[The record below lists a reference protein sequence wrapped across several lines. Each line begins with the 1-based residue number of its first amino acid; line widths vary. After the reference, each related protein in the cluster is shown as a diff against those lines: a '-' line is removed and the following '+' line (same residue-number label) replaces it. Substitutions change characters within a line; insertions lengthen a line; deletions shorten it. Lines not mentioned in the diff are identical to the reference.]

1 MPKRKLVTQP
11 AQTKAS
17 SEHSKPTVLAGQA
30 AARGITETELVEDYL
45 SSLKAHGETVEESA
59 GKEFQPW
66 LRKFTEVVASDK
78 NRTKAWQKLEAKCDV
93 PLLLINLYFFA
104 YTQVSQQAEKKTA
117 ADVFK
122 DSCRFLKEELD
133 KLIQRYSTLHNDTSE
148 LFAGA
153 KLKPLFLLSDERSKL
168 FRQPLDYM
176 GLVLRELK
184 TMRNWAEK
192 MGSLKTDAN
201 DLYLYSIA
209 RRVREATGEYHFSEI
224 TTLVEAALAAHGG
237 IDKETLDHK
246 TLERRV
252 QRFIK
257 RMNVRRNEPSP
268 EERH

>member
-1 MPKRKLVTQP
+1 MPKRKSVGQHE
-11 AQTKAS
+11 QTKAS
-17 SEHSKPTVLAGQA
+17 SEHSKPSVLAGQA

-45 SSLKAHGETVEESA
+45 SSLKVHGETVEESV

-66 LRKFTEVVASDK
+66 LRRFTEVVAS
-78 NRTKAWQKLEAKCDV
+78 NESRTRAWQELTAKCDA
-93 PLLLINLYFFA
+93 PLLLINLYLFA
-104 YTQVSQQAEKKTA
+104 YTQVAQPSEKKTA

-133 KLIQRYSTLHNDTSE
+133 RLIQRYSTLHKDTSE
-148 LFAGA
+148 LFADA
-153 KLKPLFLLSDERSKL
+153 KLKPLFLLSDERRAL
-168 FRQPLDYM
+168 FRQPLNFM
-176 GLVLRELK
+176 GLVLSELK

-192 MGSLKTDAN
+192 MGSFKTEAN
-201 DLYLYSIA
+201 DLYLYSMA
-209 RRVREATGEYHFSEI
+209 RRIREATGEYHFSEI

-237 IDKETLDHK
+237 IDEETLDHK

-268 EERH
+268 GERH